1 MMTTPLTRRDFV
13 IGAVGAGTLLA
24 ARSMSAKAP
33 QPATDAAFAV
43 PPGACDCHVHVFGD
57 PAKYPMFPG
66 RTYTPETATTAELQA
81 MHRRLKLERVVIVTP
96 SVYGTDNAATRD
108 GMKEYG
114 TGARG
119 IAVISEQT
127 PETELD
133 ALATAGFRGI
143 RLNLS
148 TGGTNDPNIARGRFE
163 SAIARMAR
171 RGWHIQT
178 FTNLRMIAALKDTL
192 ATSAVPLVFDHF
204 GSARG
209 ELGVGQPGFADL
221 VSLVKS
227 GRAYV
232 KISGAYQNSDSGPEF
247 SDMAPL
253 ARALIA
259 ANPDRILWGTNWP
272 HPGGAAGRGITE
284 ITPYRTVDD
293 GRMLNLLAQWAP
305 DAALRRKILVENPAR
320 LYAF

>member
-1 MMTTPLTRRDFV
+1 
-13 IGAVGAGTLLA
+13 
-24 ARSMSAKAP
+24 
-33 QPATDAAFAV
+33 
-43 PPGACDCHVHVFGD
+43 
-57 PAKYPMFPG
+57 
-66 RTYTPETATTAELQA
+66 
-81 MHRRLKLERVVIVTP
+81 
-96 SVYGTDNAATRD
+96 
-108 GMKEYG
+108 
-114 TGARG
+114 
-119 IAVISEQT
+119 
-127 PETELD
+127 
-133 ALATAGFRGI
+133 
-143 RLNLS
+143 
-148 TGGTNDPNIARGRFE
+148 
-163 SAIARMAR
+163 
-171 RGWHIQT
+171 
-178 FTNLRMIAALKDTL
+178 MIAALKDTL
-192 ATSAVPLVFDHF
+192 ATSAVPIVFDHF

-232 KISGAYQNSDSGPEF
+232 KISGAYQNSDSGPDF